1 MDFSWLGAEDELS
14 AAALTVRAQQIPLDD
29 NGTLLWP
36 ILAPRVDVDS
46 LDFQSIDS
54 IRFRP
59 VGDRREWNTRGRMI
73 PIRTPGSREFKWTPI
88 ETYNNYDEEQIN
100 ELLRQVRGN
109 QSLFR
114 DLIRAGLPQR
124 TDDLV
129 NANSR
134 RIEVDFFTGWLLGT
148 VTQRNPQTGATN
160 TVNLGIDSARYEVAA
175 TAWSDGSVNAYNL
188 AMAFAE
194 RARDAMGGDFKGL
207 GLRSAALR
215 DIRADAPLLVT
226 GGRALTRAEVEDT
239 FSQELGVPFK
249 FYTFEQKVDMFDDAG
264 TNVTAQNVWPSQRVA
279 GIPMSGNVAD
289 TLFAPVLRAYNIAAV
304 QPKAGIDVRG
314 MTVYHEPENG
324 GRGLT
329 VECQVNAFSNPIER
343 KVYVA
348 NVGAP
353 GA

>member
-29 NGTLLWP
+29 NGQLLWP
-36 ILAPRVDVDS
+36 TLAPRVDVDS
-46 LDFQSIDS
+46 LEFRSIDTV
-54 IRFRP
+54 RFRP

-100 ELLRQVRGN
+100 ELLTQVRGN
-109 QSLFR
+109 VGLFR

-129 NANSR
+129 NANAR

-148 VTQRNPQTGATN
+148 VTQRNPQTGVTN
-160 TVNLGIDSARYEVAA
+160 TATLGIDPARYEAPA
-175 TAWSDGSVNAYNL
+175 TTWALAPNAYNEAL
-188 AMAFAE
+188 AFAE
-194 RARDAMGGDFKGL
+194 RARDAMGGNFKGL
-207 GLRSAALR
+207 GLRGATLR
-215 DIRADAPLLVT
+215 DVRADAPLLVT
-226 GGRALTRAEVEDT
+226 GGRALTRAEIEDN
-239 FSQELGVPFK
+239 FSQELGTPFR
-249 FYTFEQKVDMFDDAG
+249 FYIFENTVDMFNDAG
-264 TNVTAQNVWPSQRVA
+264 LDVSSQKLWATGRVA
-279 GIPMSGNVAD
+279 GIPNTPVGE
-289 TLFAPVLRAYNIAAV
+289 TLFAPVLRAYNIAQV

-343 KVYVA
+343 NVYVS

-353 GA
+353 SAP